1 MRHSTIKVIPAFYRA
16 LHGLDQVRH
25 ILPWCAILVK
35 LTPYFS
41 RSRGGNRTH
50 TGLPPAVFETAA
62 YTNSATRPS
71 MLYRGIRTLPPLFTN
86 GMLTI
91 TPSAYV
97 RPANRTSCLPLNHS
111 ALLQQSLRG
120 SVDKPTVDPMRI
132 ELTTISL
139 QGSSASLGTCEPRI
153 PAPESNRSTRICS
166 HLPPIICGGTRNR
179 TSFTPRPRGHS

>member
-1 MRHSTIKVIPAFYRA
+1 M
-16 LHGLDQVRH
+16 VRDPGETYT
-25 ILPWCAILVK
+25 L
-35 LTPYFS
+35 FS

-71 MLYRGIRTLPPLFTN
+71 TLYRGIRTLPPLFTN
-86 GMLTI
+86 GML
-91 TPSAYV
+91 PLHHLH
-97 RPANRTSCLPLNHS
+97 TSGLQTGPLVCLSNHS

-120 SVDKPTVDPMRI
+120 SVGKPTVDPMRI